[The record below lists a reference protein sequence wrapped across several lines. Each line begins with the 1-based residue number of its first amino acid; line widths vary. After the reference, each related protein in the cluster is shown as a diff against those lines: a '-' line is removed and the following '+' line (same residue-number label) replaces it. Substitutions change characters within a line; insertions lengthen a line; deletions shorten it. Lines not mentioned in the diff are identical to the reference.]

1 MEPGSPTPRNIPA
14 IDGPPAGDA
23 DRRAASA
30 AAAETGLSRLI
41 PRPRRGRQPV
51 PSAAEPPQPTLEMI
65 FTGPNSLGAIRL
77 LFAWIV
83 LLLHGLALSGHHT
96 PALGRHEYD
105 AVALDGFFAISG
117 LLVTRSAS
125 RLTIRRFLRHRALRI
140 LPGFWVCL
148 LVVAFVIAPMGWWH
162 VHGSLRDYPLTGP
175 HGALHYVTDNAL
187 VRMRFYD
194 IAGTPQGTFF
204 PAPGTGM
211 PLAWDGSLWS
221 LWWEVQCYVGITLL
235 AVVGLLRR
243 RPVLAI
249 GAIALGLSII
259 EAVGPPGTLPA
270 RFSADMARFT
280 LNFLA
285 GALMCLYAKRI
296 PLSGRI
302 AAIAGAVFI
311 GSFYLRDQPLISALP
326 LAYLCVYLG
335 VRLPLRWLG
344 ARHDLS
350 YGLYIYGFPIQQLAA
365 VYGLQ
370 HAGLIA
376 YLPVTVAATV
386 ACATASWFAVEAPAL
401 RRKSP
406 RPRQPR
412 GDDGPRGPHRRG
424 PHRRG
429 LHRRDR
435 QRTAPAAAQPI
446 ARAITA
452 HPTAD
457 NT

>member
-1 MEPGSPTPRNIPA
+1 MEPGNPAPRNVPTT
-14 IDGPPAGDA
+14 GGSPAGDP
-23 DRRAASA
+23 DQRTAAGPTST
-30 AAAETGLSRLI
+30 ESGLSRLI
-41 PRPRRGRQPV
+41 PRPRRGHQPV
-51 PSAAEPPQPTLEMI
+51 PPATEPPRQTLEVI

-117 LLVTRSAS
+117 LLVTRSAT

-148 LVVAFVIAPMGWWH
+148 LVVAFVLAPMGWWH
-162 VHGSLRDYPLTGP
+162 VHGSLRDYPITGA
-175 HGALHYVTDNAL
+175 HGALRYVTDNAL

-259 EAVGPPGTLPA
+259 EAFGPPGTLPA

-285 GALMCLYAKRI
+285 GTLMCLYAERI

-302 AAIAGAVFI
+302 ATIAGAVFV
-311 GSFYLRDQPLISALP
+311 GSFYLQDQPLISALP

-335 VRLPLRWLG
+335 VRLPLRRLG

-365 VYGLQ
+365 VYGLH

-406 RPRQPR
+406 RPRRPDAADR
-412 GDDGPRGPHRRG
+412 S
-424 PHRRG
+424 RRG
-429 LHRRDR
+429 LHRRGR
-435 QRTAPAAAQPI
+435 QRAAPAVPEPAPVANA
-446 ARAITA
+446 ARAATEG
-452 HPTAD
+452 P
-457 NT
+457 